1 LSPPGRPKGEYRSAQ
16 HEGSP
21 VSQTG
26 RIIPVVADAGPGECS
41 GAESFALMVLGDSM
55 APEFVEGEVIVVEP
69 EGLAADGS
77 FVVAQVDGEWTFR
90 QLVAADGGWKLRALN
105 PAYPETPLADLAP
118 VRGVVIQKS
127 RPGRRRALKRYVE

>member
-1 LSPPGRPKGEYRSAQ
+1 MTAPRR
-16 HEGSP
+16 
-21 VSQTG
+21 V
-26 RIIPVVADAGPGECS
+26 IPVVADTGPGECS
-41 GAESFALMVLGDSM
+41 GAESFALLVLGDSM

-90 QLVAADGGWKLRALN
+90 QLVAAGGGWKLRALN